1 MSTKQQQIIE
11 KIAKEC
17 FHVETLETRNRDS
30 LDFYDVAVW
39 TIKEALSS
47 AYNAGLEVGRTM
59 DREAFSVDWFKGSKI
74 VDDAGQPLIMYH
86 GTDRYFEQFDP
97 EFKGSNTAFDNTRVG
112 FFFLSD
118 KERAIEFAKRT
129 CRGDYLIEAHLSI
142 KNPLDFTDVGIFT
155 KEEQAATIYEAFT
168 GERLSPSE
176 ALERLNEEI
185 GLGEALDLMD
195 ALSTQEAKAIFEA
208 NGYDG
213 VIGHF
218 GYSVLE
224 YVAFHPEQIKVLDC
238 YRHDKRNDP
247 LITSAT
253 LVSKNDLTQ

>member
-1 MSTKQQQIIE
+1 METKQQQVI
-11 KIAKEC
+11 KQIAQEY
-17 FHVETLETRNRDS
+17 FNAETLETRNRDS

-39 TIKEALSS
+39 SIKEALTR
-47 AYNAGLEVGRTM
+47 AYNAGLEMGRSM
-59 DREAFSVDWFKGSKI
+59 DREGLSFDWFKESKI
-74 VDDAGQPLIMYH
+74 VDNEGLPLIMYH

-97 EFKGSNTAFDNTRVG
+97 EFRGSNTAFDNTRLG

-118 KERAIEFAKRT
+118 KKRAIEFAKRT

-142 KNPLDFTDVGIFT
+142 QNPLDLTDVGIFT

-224 YVAFHPEQIKVLDC
+224 YVAFHPEQIKVLSC
-238 YRHDKRNDP
+238 YRHDMSDDP
-247 LITSAT
+247 LDALAIS
-253 LVSKNDLTQ
+253 VSKNSLTQ